1 MGWNC
6 NTESKQRNREWVCK
20 VAWRAYKHCHSNVR
34 TSYTRETSRIVNLHV
49 QGLANKKYKVMDVHT
64 VRQLMFGAS
73 VLHRI
78 RLDNAQKYDADRV
91 DRDFIL
97 SLFKKQDYRDVRD
110 LLKNFWTTKFFGV
123 SFNPKTLWSF
133 EEKRA
138 KKIVERTT
146 KHKGNRWKSVFYAGL
161 TSKTYPKVD

>member
-1 MGWNC
+1 
-6 NTESKQRNREWVCK
+6 
-20 VAWRAYKHCHSNVR
+20 
-34 TSYTRETSRIVNLHV
+34 
-49 QGLANKKYKVMDVHT
+49 MDVHT

-123 SFNPKTLWSF
+123 SFNPKTL
-133 EEKRA
+133 
-138 KKIVERTT
+138 
-146 KHKGNRWKSVFYAGL
+146 
-161 TSKTYPKVD
+161 